1 MLPGLRELVRPRSAE
16 PESNKK
22 KFARTRR
29 MPWSNEPLREAR
41 KRLRRHMVCTH
52 ERVEFIPQ
60 PLIKRFWLSE
70 WPLREFFENLKLEV
84 SPNYCHRITT
94 TYHRIFTALVFV
106 EWDSDQRFRQ
116 VFYEAFPRNAMPV
129 WTDNWLISDGD
140 FGRSNSID
148 LSSDEAKSL
157 NSTKNLV
164 SVLVLDMNKGNEPY
178 PGHIPLPITTKTEIG
193 KGAYG
198 KVYRIKIAAGCL
210 QVENVN
216 GGQAPNEVCPTK
228 WSIPEC
234 SLWSALC

>member
-1 MLPGLRELVRPRSAE
+1 MLLKPQELVRPRSAE
-16 PESNKK
+16 PESKTK

-29 MPWSNEPLREAR
+29 MPWSNEPLRDAR
-41 KRLRRHMVCTH
+41 KLLRRHMVRTH
-52 ERVEFIPQ
+52 EGVEFIPQ

-70 WPLREFFENLKLEV
+70 WPLHEFFVNLKLEV
-84 SPNYCHRITT
+84 SSNSCQRITT

-106 EWDSDQRFRQ
+106 EWESDQRFRQ
-116 VFYEAFPRNAMPV
+116 IFQEAFPGNATPV

-148 LSSDEAKSL
+148 LSSDEANSL

-178 PGHIPLPITTKTEIG
+178 PGHIPLPIITKTEIG

-198 KVYRIKIAAGCL
+198 KVYRIRIAAGCL
-210 QVENVN
+210 QVENDS

-228 WSIPEC
+228 WSTPGC
-234 SLWSALC
+234 SLCNALC